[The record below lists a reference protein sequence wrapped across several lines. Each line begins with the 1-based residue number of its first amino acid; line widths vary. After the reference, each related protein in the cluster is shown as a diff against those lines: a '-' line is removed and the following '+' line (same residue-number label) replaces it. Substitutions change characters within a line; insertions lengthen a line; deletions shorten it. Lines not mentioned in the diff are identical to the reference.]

1 MTMKNG
7 DPLPKSGANAHVHKY
22 DPGEIPLNDR
32 GIPST
37 NPNETHI
44 GIQMIILQ
52 NEGGPMGAAY
62 KVRN

>member
-7 DPLPKSGANAHVHKY
+7 DPLPKSGANVHVHKY

-44 GIQMIILQ
+44 GI
-52 NEGGPMGAAY
+52 
-62 KVRN
+62 RNPNDYSTKRGRAHGCGV